1 MVHVLLKPGLKDFE
15 HYFASM
21 WDEYNCAVVWTFF
34 GIAFLW
40 DWNEN
45 WPFPV
50 LWPLLSFQISWHIE
64 CSTFT
69 ASSFRIWNNSAGIPS
84 APLALLVVTLPKA
97 HLTSRSRMSGSR
109 WVIKPSWL
117 SGSLRPVFVQF
128 FCVFFS
134 PLLSIFCFCEVRTI
148 SVLYFAHFCMYCSLV
163 SLIFLKRSLFHS
175 IVSCI
180 LILYCILFFLYSN
193 TWHIFRVNKWKVSV
207 TKDSCSKVRKKLSH
221 KLILTRSQVSQLTC
235 LQFLCILI
243 NNCIISLLET
253 VNMTTYKFLAQ
264 KLNIWNWINTWQWL

>member
-1 MVHVLLKPGLKDFE
+1 MSQFFTSGGQSIGVSASATVLPMNIQDWFPLGLTDWLSLQSKGLSRVFYNTTVQKHQFMVHVLLKPGLKDFE

-69 ASSFRIWNNSAGIPS
+69 ASSFRIWNSSAGIPS
-84 APLALLVVTLPKA
+84 PPLALLVVTLPKA
-97 HLTSRSRMSGSR
+97 HLTSHSRTSGSR

-117 SGSLRPVFVQF
+117 SGSLRP
-128 FCVFFS
+128 
-134 PLLSIFCFCEVRTI
+134 
-148 SVLYFAHFCMYCSLV
+148 
-163 SLIFLKRSLFHS
+163 
-175 IVSCI
+175 
-180 LILYCILFFLYSN
+180 FLYSS
-193 TWHIFRVNKWKVSV
+193 SV
-207 TKDSCSKVRKKLSH
+207 YSCHLFLISSASVRFLSF
-221 KLILTRSQVSQLTC
+221 LTFMC
-235 LQFLCILI
+235 L
-243 NNCIISLLET
+243 S
-253 VNMTTYKFLAQ
+253 
-264 KLNIWNWINTWQWL
+264 